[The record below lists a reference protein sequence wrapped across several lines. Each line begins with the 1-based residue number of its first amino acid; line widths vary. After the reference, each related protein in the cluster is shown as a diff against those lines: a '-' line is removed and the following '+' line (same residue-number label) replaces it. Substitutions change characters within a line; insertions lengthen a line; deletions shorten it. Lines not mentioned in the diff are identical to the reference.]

1 MGRRYAVIVQSDDL
15 LLSTCLVAPT
25 STAARPA
32 SFRPEI
38 TVNGVATRILVE
50 QTAVVDPSK
59 RLGAFAG
66 RLDSEE
72 LRHVDRALIAV
83 LGLDSP

>member
-1 MGRRYAVIVQSDDL
+1 MVVQSDDL

-38 TVNGVATRILVE
+38 TVKGVATRILVE
-50 QTAVVDPSK
+50 QTAVVDPTT

-66 RLDSEE
+66 RLDPEE
-72 LRHVDRALIAV
+72 LRRVDQALAAV
-83 LGLDSP
+83 LSLGLR